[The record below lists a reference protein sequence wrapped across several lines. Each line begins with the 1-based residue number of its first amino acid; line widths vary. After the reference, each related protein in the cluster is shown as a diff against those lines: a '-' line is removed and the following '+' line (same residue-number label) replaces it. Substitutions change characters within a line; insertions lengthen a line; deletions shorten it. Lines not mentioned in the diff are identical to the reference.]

1 MHTLFDDAAR
11 AGILAR
17 IGALRADSPR
27 GWGKMSPAQA
37 LCHCAITL
45 EVVTGRLPMKQK
57 FIGKVLGPFFRKKM
71 LGPEPFSHNSPTGPE
86 LVVSEPRDF
95 ARERERVVALIAT
108 FAAAGP
114 DAASRYEHGFL
125 GRLSGD
131 EWGRLMHKHLDHH
144 LRQFGT

>member
-1 MHTLFDDAAR
+1 MKTLFDDAHR
-11 AGILAR
+11 AQILTR
-17 IGALRADSPR
+17 IETLRADSPR
-27 GWGKMSPAQA
+27 GWGKMSAAQA
-37 LCHCAITL
+37 LCHCSITL
-45 EVVTGRLPMKQK
+45 EVVTGQISMKQK

-71 LGPEPFSHNSPTGPE
+71 LGPEPFSRNSPTGPE
-86 LVVSEPRDF
+86 LIVKEPCDF
-95 ARERERVVALIAT
+95 GRERERVVALIGR

-144 LRQFGT
+144 LRQFGA